1 MIDMIRRNPE
11 ILAPAG
17 SIETLYAAVAMG
29 ADAVYVGAPRYGAR
43 AFAKNPSIEELQK
56 AIVDLHLRGKKLYLT
71 TNTLMTDDEI
81 GYRRFDFDMAD
92 SRMRDV
98 TADSDRL
105 HEINSDTERRL
116 KYIPGATADD
126 LLSMVE
132 PLVEVGLDAC
142 IVQDP
147 GVLIAL
153 HEAFPSLNLHASTQM
168 ALFSGE
174 EAELLRRYG
183 VTRFVPARELTIDE
197 IRAARSQTDMEIEVF
212 VHGAL
217 CACYSGWCLMSEHI
231 GGRSGN
237 RGMCAG
243 PCRLP
248 YERKTILS
256 SGTGSVHAGKD
267 STRRLSGSEPAAP
280 YSLNAKDQETLLH
293 IPELIEAGIDSFKI
307 EGRMKSREYASYI
320 AYLYR
325 HYTDIYLSEGGD
337 RYREL
342 IEDKDSVLWRDRK
355 RAMELYNRGGFYSSF
370 MFAPDDEPT
379 IEKRVKGHYGLPV
392 GEVVQVMLQ
401 TSDERDYGG
410 KSKSRKNSSDKNRD
424 NDRSKKGSSVKIRFT
439 ESVSPGDVIAIRD
452 DAGETVYEFTVGK
465 DALDNSFPVGFA
477 QVNKGYRVFRTKNAS
492 LLADIDDRID
502 KAISDDVVKLQG
514 RWVGKIGEPV
524 RLVVTGTVPVDT
536 VYVVR
541 DIDGSDVADSLVAQ
555 ENGGRTI
562 KAMVEGDTVQ
572 AAAKRPV
579 TADDVRDRLSS
590 LGGSGYVW
598 ESLDIEMDDGA
609 FMPLKSVKELRRK
622 AIAAFES
629 ESVRVW
635 RESDVACA
643 AGTKTD
649 KTVADIDT
657 YKPDGSYAGK
667 TGETD
672 QDRDDSKIGELLSEV
687 GTWIAVQ
694 TMEQLEEVLI
704 FLKKNHHE
712 KTVLHVKLGGFSV
725 LLFDKI
731 HTMWAE
737 NHDELSDVV
746 WAFSLPRAWRGK
758 LKSENEDRMVDFFS
772 YFEGGSGVH
781 TEKQDE
787 RDIPVKNRSGM
798 EDGSDEQP
806 LIFVANSMAS
816 IVFRDKYLPED
827 TVTVADENLYMWN
840 DRAEHFYKRMG
851 IYPGPVR
858 SYGRIPVMTTAHKIE
873 EGEIVTPK
881 GDRFIVVKQDG
892 SDGRSIYT
900 AEPVREVT
908 TDPQLVDFTIETAE
922 EVRRILNS

>member
-17 SIETLYAAVAMG
+17 SVETLYAAVAMG

-71 TNTLMTDDEI
+71 TNTLMRDEEI

-116 KYIPGATADD
+116 KYIPGAAADD

-153 HEAFPSLNLHASTQM
+153 HEAFPSLILHASTQM

-197 IRAARSQTDMEIEVF
+197 IRAARTQTDMEIEVF

-217 CACYSGWCLMSEHI
+217 CVCYSGWCLMSEHI

-248 YERKTILS
+248 
-256 SGTGSVHAGKD
+256 
-267 STRRLSGSEPAAP
+267 P

-307 EGRMKSREYASYI
+307 EGRMKSKEYASYI

-325 HYTDIYLSEGGD
+325 HYADIYLSEGGD
-337 RYREL
+337 RYCEL

-392 GEVVQVMLQ
+392 GEVTQVMSQ
-401 TSDERDYGG
+401 SSDERDHGG
-410 KSKSRKNSSDKNRD
+410 KSKGRKNSSDKNRD

-439 ESVSPGDVIAIRD
+439 DSVSPGDVIAIRD

-465 DALDNSFPVGFA
+465 GLSGSKSYKFNLKDGGFSDESRHDNNSRKSEMLINIGYSD
-477 QVNKGYRVFRTKNAS
+477 VNKGYRVFRTKNAS
-492 LLADIDDRID
+492 LLADIDDRIE
-502 KAISDDVVKLQG
+502 KAIEDDVVRLQG
-514 RWVGKIGEPV
+514 RWAGKIGEPV
-524 RLVVTGTVPVDT
+524 RLSVTGVVSEEAFSVPEGSGRVD
-536 VYVVR
+536 
-541 DIDGSDVADSLVAQ
+541 GADSLVAQ

-590 LGGSGYVW
+590 LGGSGYAW

-622 AIAAFES
+622 AIAAFET
-629 ESVRVW
+629 ESVRVL
-635 RESDVACA
+635 RESAIACS
-643 AGTKTD
+643 AGVKAD

-657 YKPDGSYAGK
+657 YKMDGSDADN

-672 QDRDDSKIGELLSEV
+672 QVRDDSKIGELLSGVE
-687 GTWIAVQ
+687 TWIAVQ

-712 KTVLHVKLGGFSV
+712 KTVLHVKLSGFSV
-725 LLFDKI
+725 LLLDKI
-731 HTMWAE
+731 HTMWKSSQK
-737 NHDELSDVV
+737 ELSDVV

-772 YFEGGSGVH
+772 YFEGGSGMH
-781 TEKQDE
+781 TAEQDE
-787 RDIPVKNRSGM
+787 CDISSNM

-806 LIFVANSMAS
+806 FIFVANSMAS

-900 AEPVREVT
+900 AEPMREVT

>member
-71 TNTLMTDDEI
+71 TNTLMRDEEI
-81 GYRRFDFDMAD
+81 GASGEASISVAKEETLIGM
-92 SRMRDV
+92 
-98 TADSDRL
+98 L
-105 HEINSDTERRL
+105 
-116 KYIPGATADD
+116 
-126 LLSMVE
+126 E
-132 PLVEVGLDAC
+132 PLIEVGLDAC

-153 HEAFPSLNLHASTQM
+153 HDAFPTLNLHASTQM

-197 IRAARSQTDMEIEVF
+197 IRAARTQTDMEIEVF

-217 CACYSGWCLMSEHI
+217 CVCYSGWCLMSEHI

-267 STRRLSGSEPAAP
+267 STRRLSGSELAAP

-325 HYTDIYLSEGGD
+325 HYADIYLSEGGD

-370 MFAPDDEPT
+370 LFASDDEPT

-392 GEVVQVMLQ
+392 GEVAQVMLQ
-401 TSDERDYGG
+401 TSDESDHGG

-452 DAGETVYEFTVGK
+452 DAGETVYEFTVGRGLSGSKSYKSNLK
-465 DALDNSFPVGFA
+465 DGGFLDGSRHDNNSRKSEMLINIGYSD
-477 QVNKGYRVFRTKNAS
+477 VNKGYRVFRTKNAS

-541 DIDGSDVADSLVAQ
+541 DINGSDVADSLVAQ

-562 KAMVEGDTVQ
+562 KATVEGDTVQ

-609 FMPLKSVKELRRK
+609 FIPLKSVKELRRK
-622 AIAAFES
+622 AISAFET
-629 ESVRVW
+629 ESVRVL
-635 RESDVACA
+635 RESAVACS
-643 AGTKTD
+643 AGAKAD

-657 YKPDGSYAGK
+657 YKPDGSDTDK
-667 TGETD
+667 IGETD
-672 QDRDDSKIGELLSEV
+672 QVRDDSKIGELLSGV
-687 GTWIAVQ
+687 VTWIAVQ
-694 TMEQLEEVLI
+694 TMGQLEEVLI
-704 FLKKNHHE
+704 FLKKNHHI

-725 LLFDKI
+725 LLLDKI
-731 HTMWAE
+731 HTMWKSSQK
-737 NHDELSDVV
+737 ELSDVV

-772 YFEGGSGVH
+772 YFVGGSGMH
-781 TEKQDE
+781 TAEQDE
-787 RDIPVKNRSGM
+787 CDISSNM

-806 LIFVANSMAS
+806 FIFVANSMAS

-827 TVTVADENLYMWN
+827 TLTVADENLYMWN

-851 IYPGPVR
+851 IYPGPIR
-858 SYGRIPVMTTAHKIE
+858 SYGRVPVMTTAHEIE
-873 EGEIVTPK
+873 EGEIITPK

-908 TDPQLVDFTIETAE
+908 TDP
-922 EVRRILNS
+922 

>member
-71 TNTLMTDDEI
+71 TNTLMRDEEI

-105 HEINSDTERRL
+105 HKINSDTERRL
-116 KYIPGATADD
+116 KYIPGAAADD

-197 IRAARSQTDMEIEVF
+197 IRAARAQNDMEIEVF

-217 CACYSGWCLMSEHI
+217 CVCYSGWCLMSEHI

-248 YERKTILS
+248 
-256 SGTGSVHAGKD
+256 
-267 STRRLSGSEPAAP
+267 P

-307 EGRMKSREYASYI
+307 EGRMKSKEYASYI

-325 HYTDIYLSEGGD
+325 HYADIYLSEGGD

-342 IEDKDSVLWRDRK
+342 VEDKDSVLWRDRK

-370 MFAPDDEPT
+370 LFASDDEPT

-392 GEVVQVMLQ
+392 GEVAQVMLQ
-401 TSDERDYGG
+401 TSDESDHGG

-452 DAGETVYEFTVGK
+452 DAGETVYEFTVGRGLSGSKSYESNLK
-465 DALDNSFPVGFA
+465 DDGFSDESRHDNTSRKSEMLINIGYSD
-477 QVNKGYRVFRTKNAS
+477 VNKGYRVFRTKNAS
-492 LLADIDDRID
+492 LLADIDDRIE
-502 KAISDDVVKLQG
+502 KAIEDNVVRLQG

-524 RLVVTGTVPVDT
+524 
-536 VYVVR
+536 
-541 DIDGSDVADSLVAQ
+541 
-555 ENGGRTI
+555 
-562 KAMVEGDTVQ
+562 
-572 AAAKRPV
+572 
-579 TADDVRDRLSS
+579 
-590 LGGSGYVW
+590 
-598 ESLDIEMDDGA
+598 
-609 FMPLKSVKELRRK
+609 
-622 AIAAFES
+622 
-629 ESVRVW
+629 
-635 RESDVACA
+635 
-643 AGTKTD
+643 
-649 KTVADIDT
+649 
-657 YKPDGSYAGK
+657 
-667 TGETD
+667 
-672 QDRDDSKIGELLSEV
+672 
-687 GTWIAVQ
+687 
-694 TMEQLEEVLI
+694 
-704 FLKKNHHE
+704 
-712 KTVLHVKLGGFSV
+712 
-725 LLFDKI
+725 
-731 HTMWAE
+731 
-737 NHDELSDVV
+737 
-746 WAFSLPRAWRGK
+746 
-758 LKSENEDRMVDFFS
+758 
-772 YFEGGSGVH
+772 
-781 TEKQDE
+781 
-787 RDIPVKNRSGM
+787 
-798 EDGSDEQP
+798 
-806 LIFVANSMAS
+806 
-816 IVFRDKYLPED
+816 
-827 TVTVADENLYMWN
+827 
-840 DRAEHFYKRMG
+840 
-851 IYPGPVR
+851 
-858 SYGRIPVMTTAHKIE
+858 
-873 EGEIVTPK
+873 
-881 GDRFIVVKQDG
+881 
-892 SDGRSIYT
+892 
-900 AEPVREVT
+900 
-908 TDPQLVDFTIETAE
+908 
-922 EVRRILNS
+922 

>member
-71 TNTLMTDDEI
+71 TNTLMRDEEI
-81 GYRRFDFDMAD
+81 GASGEASISVAKEETLIGM
-92 SRMRDV
+92 
-98 TADSDRL
+98 L
-105 HEINSDTERRL
+105 
-116 KYIPGATADD
+116 
-126 LLSMVE
+126 E
-132 PLVEVGLDAC
+132 PLIEVGLDAC

-153 HEAFPSLNLHASTQM
+153 HDAFPTLNLHASTQM

-197 IRAARSQTDMEIEVF
+197 IRAARAQNDMEIEVF

-217 CACYSGWCLMSEHI
+217 CVCYSGWCLMSEHI

-267 STRRLSGSEPAAP
+267 STRRLSGSELAAP

-325 HYTDIYLSEGGD
+325 HYADIYLSEGGD

-370 MFAPDDEPT
+370 LFASDDEPT
-379 IEKRVKGHYGLPV
+379 IERRVKGHYGLPV
-392 GEVVQVMLQ
+392 GEVTQVIPQM
-401 TSDERDYGG
+401 SDERDHGG

-452 DAGETVYEFTVGK
+452 DAGETVYEFTVGRGLSGSKSYESNLK
-465 DALDNSFPVGFA
+465 DDGFSDESRHDNNSRKSEMLINIGYSD
-477 QVNKGYRVFRTKNAS
+477 VNKGYRVFRTKNAS

-524 RLVVTGTVPVDT
+524 RLVVT
-536 VYVVR
+536 
-541 DIDGSDVADSLVAQ
+541 
-555 ENGGRTI
+555 
-562 KAMVEGDTVQ
+562 
-572 AAAKRPV
+572 
-579 TADDVRDRLSS
+579 
-590 LGGSGYVW
+590 
-598 ESLDIEMDDGA
+598 
-609 FMPLKSVKELRRK
+609 
-622 AIAAFES
+622 
-629 ESVRVW
+629 
-635 RESDVACA
+635 
-643 AGTKTD
+643 
-649 KTVADIDT
+649 
-657 YKPDGSYAGK
+657 
-667 TGETD
+667 
-672 QDRDDSKIGELLSEV
+672 
-687 GTWIAVQ
+687 
-694 TMEQLEEVLI
+694 
-704 FLKKNHHE
+704 
-712 KTVLHVKLGGFSV
+712 
-725 LLFDKI
+725 
-731 HTMWAE
+731 
-737 NHDELSDVV
+737 
-746 WAFSLPRAWRGK
+746 
-758 LKSENEDRMVDFFS
+758 
-772 YFEGGSGVH
+772 
-781 TEKQDE
+781 
-787 RDIPVKNRSGM
+787 
-798 EDGSDEQP
+798 
-806 LIFVANSMAS
+806 
-816 IVFRDKYLPED
+816 
-827 TVTVADENLYMWN
+827 
-840 DRAEHFYKRMG
+840 
-851 IYPGPVR
+851 
-858 SYGRIPVMTTAHKIE
+858 
-873 EGEIVTPK
+873 
-881 GDRFIVVKQDG
+881 
-892 SDGRSIYT
+892 
-900 AEPVREVT
+900 
-908 TDPQLVDFTIETAE
+908 
-922 EVRRILNS
+922 